1 MDKGNNNT
9 INSNALNNDI
19 VNKDILKYFSN
30 PSYQTIKD
38 TDVCEINPEDKKFYR
53 KRVLAMGKEIYSGT
67 SYDDNINKSFDNFI
81 SLAIN
86 HCKIIDMRDILQED
100 YPEHTENPNSQVADD
115 FDINNTNTGVMR
127 KNKPS
132 SNPLNGFVKITTN
145 SENKF
150 IPTQRS
156 VNLKQDKLKTKR
168 IKKKKKDKICD

>member
-1 MDKGNNNT
+1 MDKGNHNT
-9 INSNALNNDI
+9 INTNALNNDI

-38 TDVCEINPEDKKFYR
+38 NDVCEINPEDKKFYR

-100 YPEHTENPNSQVADD
+100 YPPPTEKVNTQVTDD
-115 FDINNTNTGVMR
+115 FNIDDTNTSVMR

-132 SNPLNGFVKITTN
+132 SNPLDGFVKITT
-145 SENKF
+145 SDDNKF
-150 IPTQRS
+150 IPIQRN
-156 VNLKQDKLKTKR
+156 VNLKQKKLKTKG
-168 IKKKKKDKICD
+168 INKKKKDKICD